1 MADGA
6 KATRVTKLIARYDPE
21 ADAAYVRLSNGKC
34 DVTEELD
41 DRRNIDYDADGSVH
55 GIEFLYV
62 SDGIDLTAIPRA
74 AEIDAALRRAGL
86 RVLA

>member
-1 MADGA
+1 MADRA
-6 KATRVTKLIARYDPE
+6 KAARLTKLTARYDPD
-21 ADAAYVRLSNGKC
+21 ADAAYVRLSNGKY

-41 DRRNIDYDADGSVH
+41 DRRNIDYDAEGCALGV
-55 GIEFLYV
+55 EFLYV
-62 SDGIDLTAIPRA
+62 SDGIDLSDLPRA